1 MTTDAIQS
9 LPDASLPLDQE
20 SASAAFSAIMDGGV
34 DDEDIARFL
43 VQLADRGETVDEI
56 AAAASVLRGRASTI
70 EAPAGAIDVCGTGG
84 DGLHSLNVST
94 AVAIVVAACGVPV
107 AKHGNRAASS
117 RSGAA
122 DVLAELGVDVDAPA
136 EKVEA
141 CLHEL
146 GIGFLFAAKHHGAM
160 ARVAPV
166 RRAIGRRT
174 IFNLLGPLANPAGVT
189 RQLVGVP
196 ATRWVEPIAQALA
209 RLGCERAMVV
219 HGSDGLDELTVT
231 GDSVVAELSAG
242 EVVGSF
248 VSPLEAG
255 LSVWPLSDLTGGAPA
270 ENAVAL
276 RDLLTGARNAYRDI
290 VLLNVAGA
298 LNVAG
303 VVDGWAPGVARAA
316 DAIDSGAAADL
327 LSRWASYR

>member
-1 MTTDAIQS
+1 MTDRSGTP
-9 LPDASLPLDQE
+9 LPDAREPLSPE
-20 SASAAFSAIMDGGV
+20 AATVAFEAIMDGGV
-34 DDEDIARFL
+34 DDEAIARFL
-43 VQLADRGETVDEI
+43 VTLADRGETVDEI
-56 AAAASVLRGRASTI
+56 AAAAAVLRARASTI

-117 RSGAA
+117 KSGAA

-136 EKVEA
+136 GKVEA
-141 CLHEL
+141 CLHDL

-174 IFNLLGPLANPAGVT
+174 IFNLLGPLANPAGVR
-189 RQLVGVP
+189 RQLMGVP
-196 ATRWVEPIAQALA
+196 AQTWVAPLAEALA

-231 GDSVVAELSAG
+231 GDSIVADL
-242 EVVGSF
+242 VGGKVRSGS
-248 VSPLEAG
+248 VQPAMAG
-255 LSVWPLSDLTGGAPA
+255 LSQWPLADLAGGVPA
-270 ENAVAL
+270 ENAEAL
-276 RDLLTGARNAYRDI
+276 RALLAGRRGAYRDI
-290 VLLNVAGA
+290 VLLNAAGA
-298 LNVAG
+298 LNVADRATDWR
-303 VVDGWAPGVARAA
+303 DGADQAA
-316 DAIDSGAAADL
+316 DAIDSGAASDL
-327 LSRWASYR
+327 LSRWAAYT

>member
-1 MTTDAIQS
+1 MSGDTGAI
-9 LPDASLPLDQE
+9 LPDARAPLGSE
-20 SASAAFSAIMDGGV
+20 AATAAFKAIMDGGV
-34 DDEDIARFL
+34 EDAEIARFL

-56 AAAASVLRGRASTI
+56 AAAAGVLRARASTI

-117 RSGAA
+117 KSGAA

-136 EKVEA
+136 GRVEA
-141 CLHEL
+141 SLHSL

-174 IFNLLGPLANPAGVT
+174 IFNLLGPLANPAGVS

-196 ATRWVEPIAQALA
+196 APRWVAPLAEALA
-209 RLGCERAMVV
+209 RLGCQRAMVV

-231 GDSVVAELSAG
+231 GASVLANLDAGSVAEAS
-242 EVVGSF
+242 VT
-248 VSPLEAG
+248 PDDAG
-255 LSVWPLSDLTGGAPA
+255 LSRWPLSDLAGGLPP
-270 ENAVAL
+270 ENADAL
-276 RDLLTGARNAYRDI
+276 RALLKGKPGAYREI
-290 VLLNVAGA
+290 VLLNAAGA
-298 LNVAG
+298 LMVADRASG
-303 VVDGWAPGVARAA
+303 WRDGADQAA
-316 DAIDSGAAADL
+316 EAIDSGAAADL
-327 LSRWASYR
+327 LARWAAFR